1 MSEKIMNLDAGESAF
16 FSRELETIKAKTY
29 DKLYPEYKATR
40 LIPTDSTAGSGAETI
55 TYRSFDRVGVMKLI
69 ADYANDL
76 PRSDVKGR
84 EFTINVKGLGGSF
97 GYNLQE
103 IRASAKAGNALEQ
116 KKANSA
122 RQSYEQKVNRLA
134 WFGDANSG
142 LLGMLNQP
150 DVPAATV
157 QTGATSGNIPW
168 SGKTNDEIL
177 QDMNDAI
184 GDVWTLTNM
193 VEMPNMLLLP
203 AEQFRFVKT
212 TRLSTASDTTILEF
226 FLANNEGVTVEAVNE
241 LKNVAPLPSGA
252 PGPSNVMIAYRRDPD
267 KLTLELPQLFEM
279 LAVQVRG
286 LEYVVPTHAR
296 YAGVQFYY
304 PLSANIVEGI

>member
-1 MSEKIMNLDAGESAF
+1 VKGTEH
-16 FSRELETIKAKTY
+16 TIK
-29 DKLYPEYKATR
+29 
-40 LIPTDSTAGSGAETI
+40 
-55 TYRSFDRVGVMKLI
+55 
-69 ADYANDL
+69 
-76 PRSDVKGR
+76 
-84 EFTINVKGLGGSF
+84 VKGLGGSF

-116 KKANSA
+116 KKANAS

-134 WFGDANSG
+134 WFGDSASG

-150 DVPAATV
+150 DVPATTV
-157 QTGATSGNIPW
+157 QVGATSGFFLW
-168 SGKTNDEIL
+168 SQKTNDEIL
-177 QDMNDAI
+177 KDMNDAI

-193 VEMPNMLLLP
+193 VEMPDTLLLP
-203 AEQFRFVKT
+203 AEQYRLVKT
-212 TRLSTASDTTILEF
+212 TRLSVASDTTILEF
-226 FLANNEGVTVEAVNE
+226 FLANNEGVKVEAVNE
-241 LKNVAPLPSGA
+241 LSAVAPLPSGGA
-252 PGPSNVMIAYRRDPD
+252 GPANVMIAYKRDPD